1 MPGTPDARLHTTT
14 GTALDVFDI
23 IHLFRT
29 HVRWWVIP
37 AIACAMLA
45 AAYSLIAPRYWQ
57 ATQALIIRPEA
68 AGVSD
73 EQRGKFSDLS
83 EMKTLQETILELAK
97 SQGVIVA
104 TLREAGPPAGYR
116 HVAQW
121 PSPLDVEEFRDCVDM
136 RPPGGAEFGKT
147 EVFYLSVR
155 DTDRQRASALA
166 ATLCQQLVERMQE
179 IRDVR
184 AHGMVV
190 ELERTVAMAETD
202 LANQTT
208 QLSLFESRI
217 GADLA
222 ELRNLN
228 AEIGGQGEISQE
240 LQAIET
246 ERRANHARHR
256 ENEQL
261 LKLLAAAQDDTR
273 QLLATPVSLLQS
285 QPAVAQLKTALVAAE
300 VRTASLLGS
309 RSENHPFV
317 IAAREAEVRLRQQL
331 NDELAVAVRGLEV
344 DLALNVDREQALLAR
359 LAAGRERFSR
369 LAEAR
374 AEYAK
379 LVDSVE
385 NHTRLV
391 EAARTNLADARAR
404 QAGARSASVISRID
418 GVETGVSPVG
428 ASRKTVTAAGG
439 VGGLVLGLGLV
450 FLFASSPVV
459 RTPDRDGHVHA
470 ESIDPV
476 RSQQVSNDSPH
487 SRRRNPSTIK
497 QKTPVNEAVAKGFAH
512 SKKPSNN
519 ATTQLSSKAFGIYQ
533 GMTLEDAIR
542 SAEQNRP
549 RRIEF

>member
-1 MPGTPDARLHTTT
+1 MPGTPDARPHTTT
-14 GTALDVFDI
+14 DTALNLFDMF
-23 IHLFRT
+23 HLFRT
-29 HVRWWVIP
+29 HVRWWAIP
-37 AIACAMLA
+37 AVVCAVLA
-45 AAYSLIAPRYWQ
+45 AAYSLIAPRHWQ

-68 AGVSD
+68 ASVSD
-73 EQRGKFSDLS
+73 EQLGKFSDLS
-83 EMKTLQETILELAK
+83 EMKTLQETILELTK
-97 SQGVIVA
+97 SQGVILA
-104 TLREAGPPAGYR
+104 TLREVGPPAGYR
-116 HVAQW
+116 RVAQW
-121 PSPLDVEEFRDCVDM
+121 PTPLDVEQFRDCVDM

-147 EVFYLSVR
+147 EVFYLSVL

-190 ELERTVAMAETD
+190 ELERAVAMAETD
-202 LANQTT
+202 LTTQTR

-240 LQAIET
+240 LQAIEG
-246 ERRANHARHR
+246 ERRANHARRR

-261 LKLLAAAQDDTR
+261 LELLVAAQDDPR
-273 QLLATPVSLLQS
+273 QLLATPNTLLQS
-285 QPAVAQLKTALVAAE
+285 QPAVAQLKTALVTAE

-309 RSENHPFV
+309 RSESHPFV
-317 IAAREAEVRLRQQL
+317 VAAREAEVRLRQQL
-331 NDELAVAVRGLEV
+331 HDEVAVAVRGLAV
-344 DLALNVDREQALLAR
+344 DLELNVDREQALFAKLT
-359 LAAGRERFSR
+359 AGRKRLSR

-379 LVDSVE
+379 LVASVE

-404 QAGARSASVISRID
+404 QAAARSASVISRID
-418 GVETGVSPVG
+418 GVETGVRPVG
-428 ASRKTVTAAGG
+428 PSRKTVTAAGG
-439 VGGLVLGLGLV
+439 VGGLVLGLGVV
-450 FLFASSPVV
+450 FLFANSPTLPTG
-459 RTPDRDGHVHA
+459 RLNHAMLADGV
-470 ESIDPV
+470 DPL
-476 RSQQVSNDSPH
+476 RSQHVPNHSAQSVS
-487 SRRRNPSTIK
+487 
-497 QKTPVNEAVAKGFAH
+497 A
-512 SKKPSNN
+512 
-519 ATTQLSSKAFGIYQ
+519 ATTNQRKRWANEPVPNGLAQTKNSSNLTAQLPSRAFGIYQ

-549 RRIEF
+549 RRAEF